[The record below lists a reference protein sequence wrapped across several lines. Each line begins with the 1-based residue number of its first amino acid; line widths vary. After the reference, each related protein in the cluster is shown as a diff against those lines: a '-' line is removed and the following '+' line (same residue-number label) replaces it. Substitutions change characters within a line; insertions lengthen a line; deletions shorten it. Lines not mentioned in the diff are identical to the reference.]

1 MENAKGDSTET
12 WNLRHASRL
21 PVEWGSS
28 CYVSLEALD
37 QKSVQ
42 LAIVHTV
49 RRRATV
55 LLVAFLLGG
64 TVSPSAHLVHHG
76 LRLASHYSGDCD
88 HTHSGWHPDF
98 EFLTEDDCLLCRRD
112 VDEYQIGPRNSEVWT
127 VVTRIV
133 SVPPIA
139 AVHSVLTQRPI
150 RAPPAAK
157 TVNSEH
163 AHSWPPPGILALS
176 TA

>member
-1 MENAKGDSTET
+1 MEYGKGDSAET
-12 WNLRHASRL
+12 WNLRPVFRL
-21 PVEWGSS
+21 PVVWALS
-28 CYVSLEALD
+28 CYLILEAFD
-37 QKSVQ
+37 QKSMQ
-42 LAIVHTV
+42 LAFVHTV
-49 RRRATV
+49 RKRATV
-55 LLVAFLLGG
+55 LLVAFLVGG
-64 TVSPSAHLVHHG
+64 TVSPSVHLVHHG

-98 EFLTEDDCLLCRRD
+98 EFLAEDDCLLCRRD
-112 VDEYQIGPRNSEVWT
+112 VDEYQIGLRNTEIWAFE
-127 VVTRIV
+127 TRIA
-133 SVPPIA
+133 SAPLIA

-150 RAPPAAK
+150 RAPPAAN